1 MTIRSRRERTELGL
15 RLRQLSS
22 TWHRRH
28 FPRGA
33 RTLPPLKQARATRG
47 EVIFGN
53 ATIIEPPGGCSGFTK
68 AHGPYEARFD
78 DSGLM
83 SLRSNWAAAAALLA
97 ACGSVHPATTLD
109 GQPAPAPHKFTY
121 RPGVTSYLSNSH
133 RLVERGTGSRALG
146 DSIVLRYR
154 FTTVV
159 TEADAALSVSFV
171 IDTVLS
177 ATARNILQ
185 HEIDQVTGAVYA
197 ARISPTGQLEG
208 FELAD
213 HASPLLRE
221 LATRSSDFFPALP
234 ADGLLPTL
242 TWVDTAEVQR
252 DQGGA
257 WLTIRSVTTYRSGE
271 WNATDGGV
279 VLPVDWERTYH
290 VDGTGNQFGQR
301 FTLRGEGTASGRSLF
316 ASDGRYLGYVSQD
329 DLIAELLLETLGT
342 ATPMRQRQIDTLRIL
357 R

>member
-1 MTIRSRRERTELGL
+1 MF
-15 RLRQLSS
+15 RLHEGP
-22 TWHRRH
+22 W
-28 FPRGA
+28 
-33 RTLPPLKQARATRG
+33 
-47 EVIFGN
+47 
-53 ATIIEPPGGCSGFTK
+53 
-68 AHGPYEARFD
+68 PYEAGFD

-83 SLRSNWAAAAALLA
+83 SLRSEWAAAAALLA
-97 ACGSVHPATTLD
+97 ACGSINPATTLD
-109 GQPAPAPHKFTY
+109 GQPAPAPRKFTY
-121 RPGVTSYLSNSH
+121 RPGVTSYLSSSH
-133 RLVERGTGSRALG
+133 RLVERGARSRALG

-177 ATARNILQ
+177 ATARNITQ
-185 HEIDQVTGAVYA
+185 HEIHRATGAVYT
-197 ARISPTGQLEG
+197 ARISPTGHLQG
-208 FELAD
+208 FELTD
-213 HASPLLRE
+213 HASPLLQE
-221 LATRSSDFFPALP
+221 LAALSSDFFPTLP

-257 WLTIRSVTTYRSGE
+257 SLTIRSVTTYRSGE

-279 VLPVDWERTYH
+279 MLPVDWERTYH
-290 VDGTGNQFGQR
+290 VDGTGNQFGQQ

-316 ASDGRYLGYVSQD
+316 ASDGRYLGHVGQE
-329 DLIAELLLETLGT
+329 DLKAELLLETLGT
-342 ATPMRQRQIDTLRIL
+342 VTPVRQRQIDTLRII

>member
-1 MTIRSRRERTELGL
+1 
-15 RLRQLSS
+15 
-22 TWHRRH
+22 
-28 FPRGA
+28 
-33 RTLPPLKQARATRG
+33 
-47 EVIFGN
+47 
-53 ATIIEPPGGCSGFTK
+53 
-68 AHGPYEARFD
+68 
-78 DSGLM
+78 M
-83 SLRSNWAAAAALLA
+83 SLRSKWAAAAALLA
-97 ACGSVHPATTLD
+97 ACGSINPATTLE
-109 GQPAPAPHKFTY
+109 GQPTPAPRKFTY
-121 RPGVTSYLSNSH
+121 RPGVTSYLSSSH
-133 RLVERGTGSRALG
+133 RLVERGTRSRALG

-159 TEADAALSVSFV
+159 TEADAALCVSFL

-177 ATARNILQ
+177 TTARNILQ
-185 HEIDQVTGAVYA
+185 HEIGRATGAVYA
-197 ARISPTGQLEG
+197 ARISPTGHLEA

-213 HASPLLRE
+213 HASPLLQE
-221 LATRSSDFFPALP
+221 LAARSSDFFPTLP

-252 DQGGA
+252 DQRGA
-257 WLTIRSVTTYRSGE
+257 WLTIRSVTTDRSGE

-316 ASDGRYLGYVSQD
+316 ASDGRYLGYVGQD
-329 DLIAELLLETLGT
+329 DLTAELLLETLGT
-342 ATPMRQRQIDTLRIL
+342 VTPVRQRQIDTLRIV